1 MSAKLL
7 TRDDFREGVF
17 KRDNY
22 KCVFCGAPAKDA
34 HHILERRLWPDGGYY
49 LDNGASVCE
58 EHHLACEMT
67 LISVDGVREAC
78 GIEKKII
85 PDHMYDDHE
94 YDKWG
99 NTILA
104 NGQRTKGE
112 LFNDES
118 VQKILKQGGVLGQFT
133 DYVKYP
139 RTYHLPW
146 SPGIHSDDRIIKSLD
161 RFIGQRVIIME
172 KLDGENTTLYTR
184 YSHARSVD
192 SKNHPSRNYAKAIHS
207 KFAHDIPEGWR
218 ICCENMYAKHSIH
231 YKNLKGYL
239 YGFAIWNER
248 NYCLQW
254 DQTKEWLDLFGLPT
268 PDIIY
273 DGIWDEAKIRA
284 LWTDK
289 DWETKEGYVVRIA
302 DGYPYSDFRN
312 VVGKFVRKGHIQT
325 TQHWM
330 LGQEIVPN
338 EIGEQK

>member
-1 MSAKLL
+1 MSKLL

-17 KRDNY
+17 KRDNH
-22 KCVFCGAPAKDA
+22 KCVFCGEPAKDA

-58 EHHLACEMT
+58 KHHLECEMT
-67 LISVDGVREAC
+67 LITVEQVREAV
-78 GIEKKII
+78 GILKPII
-85 PDHMYDDHE
+85 PDQLYDDHI

-99 NTILA
+99 NAILA

-112 LFNDES
+112 LFHDES
-118 VQKILKQGGVLGQFT
+118 VQKILKQGGVMSLFT

-146 SPGIHSDDRIIKSLD
+146 SPGIHNDDRVIRSLD
-161 RFIGQRVIIME
+161 RFIGQRVIVME
-172 KLDGENTTLYTR
+172 KLDGENSTLYTR
-184 YSHARSVD
+184 YFHARSVD
-192 SKNHPSRNYAKAIHS
+192 SKNHPSRNYAKSIHS

-218 ICCENMYAKHSIH
+218 ICSENMYAKHSIH

-248 NYCLQW
+248 NMCLPW
-254 DQTKEWLDLFGLPT
+254 DETQEWFDLFGLPT

-273 DGIWDEAKIRA
+273 DGVWDEAKIKA
-284 LWTDK
+284 LWTEK
-289 DWETKEGYVVRIA
+289 DWEMKEGYVVRIA
-302 DGYPYSDFRN
+302 DGYHYGDFRN
-312 VVGKFVRKGHIQT
+312 VVAKFVRKGHIQT

-330 LGQEIVPN
+330 LGQDIVPN
-338 EIGEQK
+338 ELENG